1 MKRFRVTL
9 LAICLLLT
17 WLGYSDLQLHFRN
30 KAPQVVTVHEL
41 EQRQPPREWLHVTNG
56 YQNLIEAINMSG
68 TMEIDAFLV
77 PLRSSL
83 NNQVTS
89 IWFETR
95 DPQIVKLLK
104 TYYFELNDDSARS
117 EFVEEYSGLIYA
129 QRDLIGMTADS
140 MVANNNQGK
149 LEELLT
155 LMKIPYGENT
165 VFLSEGK
172 EPVTYRG
179 YFYAIIGILGFLKVG
194 LSFRRKPDTAADPDA
209 IES

>member
-9 LAICLLLT
+9 LAVCLLLT

-30 KAPQVVTVHEL
+30 KTPQIVSVHEL
-41 EQRQPPREWLHVTNG
+41 EQSQPPREWLHVTAG
-56 YQNLIEAINMSG
+56 YQNLLEAINMSG

-77 PLRSSL
+77 PLKSSL
-83 NNQVTS
+83 DKQVAS

-104 TYYFELNDDSARS
+104 TYYFELNSDSARS
-117 EFVEEYSGLIYA
+117 EFVEENSVLIYA

-140 MVANNNQGK
+140 MVANNNQSK

-155 LMKIPYGENT
+155 LMKIPFGENT
-165 VFLSEGK
+165 IFLSEGK

-179 YFYAIIGILGFLKVG
+179 YFFVIIGILGFLKVG
-194 LSFRRKPDTAADPDA
+194 LSFRSKPDTAAVPGTT
-209 IES
+209 EP